1 MQNVVSPGVYK
12 LSATSG
18 GSVIDLTAAGGASF
32 IGAVPEGIT
41 AWMKVRIGTLYENRE
56 EVALLNRGKVELLP
70 YVDNLLDPF
79 RVVEYF

>member
-1 MQNVVSPGVYK
+1 
-12 LSATSG
+12 
-18 GSVIDLTAAGGASF
+18 
-32 IGAVPEGIT
+32 
-41 AWMKVRIGTLYENRE
+41 MKVRIGTLYENRE